1 MVWPYHSF
9 DCVSYMIKGKR
20 TKYVLGSCAIGGR
33 SRRVRREEEGRRKNE
48 EGGRRKEAG
57 GRMVE
62 IG

>member
-1 MVWPYHSF
+1 
-9 DCVSYMIKGKR
+9 MIKGNR

-33 SRRVRREEEGRRKNE
+33 GRRVRREVEGRRKNE